1 MTMTYA
7 QPLTRRYTRARL
19 AVPALWRQVIRS
31 NDKTDVT
38 TVAEPD
44 RSAYTQLEI
53 YDGVLAAFE
62 RRDEVAQVLRA
73 SADRDTA
80 VRRLRAQFDS
90 AICRRPHCSI
100 CRSRPSAGTGS
111 HTVPRNCAARSA
123 ADLRPPR
130 LAANLR
136 SLRAVGRMEG

>member
-38 TVAEPD
+38 AAAEPD

-62 RRDEVAQVLRA
+62 RRDEVAAVLRT

-80 VRRLRAQFDS
+80 VRRLRAQFGLSHLQATALLDLPLTTE
-90 AICRRPHCSI
+90 CRNRIAH
-100 CRSRPSAGTGS
+100 RAEEL
-111 HTVPRNCAARSA
+111 RSA
-123 ADLRPPR
+123 L
-130 LAANLR
+130 
-136 SLRAVGRMEG
+136 GR